1 MVNTEKTNLMP
12 MSLANIR
19 SRCLDRIT
27 ELLKDSNGRLNADFG
42 ISGVQDLKVQLI
54 DCAGGVRH
62 QRENRGEPCRED
74 RTDSGGVKGARRPEG
89 VHAGLRV
96 QQGDEGKGLHGQQ
109 RLPDGRR
116 AAVRREQARF
126 RTMERREEG
135 LLL

>member
-1 MVNTEKTNLMP
+1 M
-12 MSLANIR
+12 
-19 SRCLDRIT
+19 LDRIT

-54 DCAGGVRH
+54 DCAGALAEFVISGKTTESLVGKTGLTVAASRALADRKVYMPVYAFNKVM
-62 QRENRGEPCRED
+62 RER
-74 RTDSGGVKGARRPEG
+74 
-89 VHAGLRV
+89 
-96 QQGDEGKGLHGQQ
+96 LHGQQ